1 MMGHE
6 WRVAL
11 HVAGS
16 RALRGALSGSTA
28 AAGCGG
34 DHSPGGSIAVMA
46 IEALPGPDPSDDG
59 DTGLDPGDWV
69 AFRSLA
75 HRMLDDSLD
84 HIVGRR
90 DEPVWQPM
98 PDAVRSGF
106 DGPLPRA
113 PEGLEAA
120 YDDFRRTVVP
130 YSMGNDHPRFWG
142 WYMGPGNPVGNLA
155 DLLASVLN
163 PNLGGAD
170 HAPVLVEQQVVRWCA
185 EAAGYPTTAS
195 GLLVSG
201 ASEANLVGLAV
212 ARTARI
218 GPEVRTDGIRG
229 DRRYAVYASSEVHSC
244 HRKSVELL
252 GLGQQSLRIVPVR
265 PDFTMDVD
273 ALAAAVAADR
283 ADGIQPL
290 AVVATVGTINTGSVD
305 DVEAIADLAEREG
318 LWLHVDGAIGG
329 FLALSS
335 QLDAVRGIERAD
347 SLALDL
353 HKWMQAPIDVGL
365 ALVRDEAAHRAT
377 FSVVPHYLQHS
388 TRGLA
393 AGAVWF
399 NEYGIALSRGFRA
412 LRVWL
417 AFKAYGADAFGRVM
431 DRNLAQARRLAD
443 AVDAHPDLERLAP
456 VGCDVVCLRYAP
468 ATVPAESLDEV
479 NAELVL
485 RIHES
490 GVAIV
495 SDTVLDGALAVRV
508 AISNHRT
515 RDSDLDLFLDTL
527 LELGAAVV
535 DDLGFGADGSAIGP

>member
-1 MMGHE
+1 MPIQPGVVPE
-6 WRVAL
+6 PDD
-11 HVAGS
+11 
-16 RALRGALSGSTA
+16 A
-28 AAGCGG
+28 AE
-34 DHSPGGSIAVMA
+34 H
-46 IEALPGPDPSDDG
+46 
-59 DTGLDPGDWV
+59 GLDPADWG
-69 AFRSLA
+69 AFRAVA

-84 HIVGRR
+84 HLAGRR

-98 PDAVRSGF
+98 PDAVRTAF

-130 YSMGNDHPRFWG
+130 YSMGNDHARFWG
-142 WYMGPGNPVGNLA
+142 WYMGAGNPVGNLA

-163 PNLGGAD
+163 PNMGGAD

-185 EAAGYPTTAS
+185 EAAGYPVSSS
-195 GLLVSG
+195 GLLVGG

-212 ARTARI
+212 ARSALL
-218 GPEVRTDGIRG
+218 GPSVRADGLPG
-229 DRRYAVYASSEVHSC
+229 GRRFAVYASTEVHSC

-252 GLGQQSLRIVPVR
+252 GLGESSLRKVPVR
-265 PDFTMDVD
+265 ADWAIDVD
-273 ALAAAVAADR
+273 ALSAAIAADR
-283 ADGIQPL
+283 AAGVEPL
-290 AVVATVGTINTGSVD
+290 AIVATVGTINTGAVD
-305 DVEAIADLAEREG
+305 DVDAVADVAEREG
-318 LWLHVDGAIGG
+318 VWLHVDGAIGG

-335 QLDAVRGIERAD
+335 DPDAVRGLARAD

-365 ALVRDEAAHRAT
+365 ALVRDEATHRAT
-377 FSVVPHYLQHS
+377 FSVVPHYLSHH

-393 AGAVWF
+393 AGEVWF

-417 AFKAYGADAFGRVM
+417 ALKAYGADAFGAVM
-431 DRNLAQARRLAD
+431 DRNLAQAALLAGW
-443 AVDAHPDLERLAP
+443 VDAHPDLERMAP
-456 VGCDVVCLRYAP
+456 VGCDIVCLRYAP
-468 ATVPAESLDEV
+468 AGVPADRLDEV

-495 SDTVLDGALAVRV
+495 SDTVLDGRLAVRV
-508 AISNHRT
+508 AIGNHRT
-515 RDSDLDLFLDTL
+515 RDSDLALFVQTL
-527 LELGAAVV
+527 LRLGAEVAAEL
-535 DDLGFGADGSAIGP
+535 DA

>member
-1 MMGHE
+1 MGTH
-6 WRVAL
+6 
-11 HVAGS
+11 
-16 RALRGALSGSTA
+16 
-28 AAGCGG
+28 
-34 DHSPGGSIAVMA
+34 
-46 IEALPGPDPSDDG
+46 PGPVPEPDDEVG
-59 DTGLDPGDWV
+59 GGLDPADWGALRAV
-69 AFRSLA
+69 A

-84 HIVGRR
+84 HLAGRR

-98 PDAVRSGF
+98 PDAVRAAF

-142 WYMGPGNPVGNLA
+142 WYMGAGNPVGNLA

-163 PNLGGAD
+163 PNMGGAD

-185 EAAGYPTTAS
+185 EAAGYPVSAS

-212 ARTARI
+212 ARSRLL
-218 GPEVRTDGIRG
+218 GPSVRTDGVPG
-229 DRRYAVYASSEVHSC
+229 GRRFAVYASTEVHSC

-252 GLGQQSLRIVPVR
+252 GLGESSLRKVAVR
-265 PDFTMDVD
+265 SDWTIDVD
-273 ALAAAVAADR
+273 ALSAAIAADR
-283 ADGIQPL
+283 AAGVEPL

-305 DVEAIADLAEREG
+305 DLEAVADVAEREG
-318 LWLHVDGAIGG
+318 VWLHVDGAIGG
-329 FLALSS
+329 FLALSAEA
-335 QLDAVRGIERAD
+335 DAVHGLARAD

-377 FSVVPHYLQHS
+377 FSVVPHYLSHS

-393 AGAVWF
+393 AGEVWF

-417 AFKAYGADAFGRVM
+417 ALKAYGADAFGEVM
-431 DRNLAQARRLAD
+431 DRNLAQAALLAGW
-443 AVDAHPDLERLAP
+443 VDAHPDLERMAP
-456 VGCDVVCLRYAP
+456 VGCDIVCLRYAP
-468 ATVPAESLDEV
+468 ATVPRDRLDEV

-495 SDTVLDGALAVRV
+495 SDTVLDGRLAVRV
-508 AISNHRT
+508 AIGNHRT
-515 RDSDLDLFLDTL
+515 RDSDLSLFLDTL
-527 LELGAAVV
+527 LALGAEVV
-535 DDLGFGADGSAIGP
+535 ADLGPGG

>member
-1 MMGHE
+1 MS
-6 WRVAL
+6 A
-11 HVAGS
+11 
-16 RALRGALSGSTA
+16 T
-28 AAGCGG
+28 GG
-34 DHSPGGSIAVMA
+34 RLATMETMPQ
-46 IEALPGPDPSDDG
+46 LPVPNHPDLPNLPAHPDTPTGDDPS
-59 DTGLDPGDWV
+59 LDPADWH
-69 AFRSLA
+69 AFRTLA

-84 HIVGRR
+84 HIAGRR
-90 DEPVWQPM
+90 EQPVWQPM
-98 PDAVRSGF
+98 PDAVRAAF
-106 DGPLPRA
+106 DGPLPRG
-113 PEGLEAA
+113 PQGLEAA

-185 EAAGYPTTAS
+185 EAAGYPTSAS
-195 GLLVSG
+195 GLLVGG

-212 ARTARI
+212 ARTARL
-218 GPEVRTDGIRG
+218 GPEVRAHGIPAG
-229 DRRYAVYASSEVHSC
+229 RRFGVYASSEVHSC
-244 HRKSVELL
+244 HRKSLELL
-252 GLGQQSLRIVPVR
+252 GLGESSLRVIPVR
-265 PDFTMDVD
+265 GDFTMDVD

-283 ADGIQPL
+283 AAGVEPL
-290 AVVATVGTINTGSVD
+290 AVVATAGTINTGSVD
-305 DVEAIADLAEREG
+305 DLSAIADLTEREG

-329 FLALSS
+329 FLALTSHP
-335 QLDAVRGIERAD
+335 DAVRSLERAD
-347 SLALDL
+347 SVALDL

-365 ALVRDEAAHRAT
+365 VLVRDEAAHRAT
-377 FSVVPHYLQHS
+377 FSVVPKYLQHS

-393 AGAVWF
+393 AGEVWF

-417 AFKAYGADAFGRVM
+417 ALKAYGADAFGRVM
-431 DRNLAQARRLAD
+431 DRNIAQAHALAD
-443 AVDAHPDLERLAP
+443 RVDAHPDLERLAP

-468 ATVPAESLDEV
+468 PGVPDQRLDAV

-495 SDTVLDGALAVRV
+495 SDTVINGALAVRV

-515 RDSDLDLFLDTL
+515 RDSDLALFLDTL
-527 LELGAAVV
+527 LDLGAQVIA
-535 DDLGFGADGSAIGP
+535 DLEPAP

>member
-1 MMGHE
+1 
-6 WRVAL
+6 
-11 HVAGS
+11 
-16 RALRGALSGSTA
+16 
-28 AAGCGG
+28 
-34 DHSPGGSIAVMA
+34 MA
-46 IEALPGPDPSDDG
+46 TLPLPTPDPAADDAS
-59 DTGLDPGDWV
+59 LDPTDWP
-69 AFRSLA
+69 AFRALA

-84 HIVGRR
+84 HIAGRR
-90 DEPVWQPM
+90 EQPVWQPM
-98 PDAVRSGF
+98 PDAVRASF
-106 DGPLPRA
+106 DGPLPRR

-120 YDDFRRTVVP
+120 YEDFRRTVVP

-185 EAAGYPTTAS
+185 EAVGYPTSAS

-201 ASEANLVGLAV
+201 ASEANLIGLAV
-212 ARTARI
+212 ARTARL
-218 GPEVRTDGIRG
+218 GPQVRASGIPDG
-229 DRRYAVYASSEVHSC
+229 RRFGVYASSEVHSC

-252 GLGQQSLRIVPVR
+252 GLGESSLRTVAVR
-265 PDFTMDVD
+265 DDFTMDVD

-283 ADGIQPL
+283 VAGVEPL
-290 AVVATVGTINTGSVD
+290 AVVATIGTINTGSVD
-305 DVEAIADLAEREG
+305 DLMAIADLAEREG

-335 QLDAVRGIERAD
+335 HPDAVRGLERAD
-347 SLALDL
+347 SVALDL

-377 FSVVPHYLQHS
+377 FSVVPSYLTHA

-393 AGAVWF
+393 GSEVWF

-417 AFKAYGADAFGRVM
+417 ALKAYGADAFGRVM
-431 DRNLAQARRLAD
+431 DRNIAQAHALAD
-443 AVDAHPDLERLAP
+443 RVDAHPDLERLAP

-468 ATVPAESLDEV
+468 ADVPPQRLDEV
-479 NAELVL
+479 NRELVL

-495 SDTVLDGALAVRV
+495 SDTVIHGAVSVRV

-515 RDSDLDLFLDTL
+515 RNEDLELFLDTL
-527 LELGAAVV
+527 HHLGAEVAT
-535 DDLGFGADGSAIGP
+535 DLDEAS

>member
-1 MMGHE
+1 
-6 WRVAL
+6 
-11 HVAGS
+11 
-16 RALRGALSGSTA
+16 
-28 AAGCGG
+28 
-34 DHSPGGSIAVMA
+34 MA
-46 IEALPGPDPSDDG
+46 PQPPPHTDPYTGTHDEH
-59 DTGLDPGDWV
+59 TGLDPADWA
-69 AFRSLA
+69 AFRTLA

-84 HIVGRR
+84 HIVTRR
-90 DEPVWQPM
+90 DQPVWQPM
-98 PDAVRSGF
+98 PDAVRGAF
-106 DGPLPRA
+106 DGPLPRVA
-113 PEGLEAA
+113 EGLEAA
-120 YDDFRRTVVP
+120 YDDYRRTVVP

-142 WYMGPGNPVGNLA
+142 WYMGAGNPVGNLA

-163 PNLGGAD
+163 PNMGGAD

-185 EAAGYPTTAS
+185 EAAGYPTSAS
-195 GLLVSG
+195 GLLVTG

-218 GPEVRTDGIRG
+218 GPEVRANGIPG
-229 DRRYAVYASSEVHSC
+229 DKRYAVYASTEVHSC

-252 GLGQQSLRIVPVR
+252 GLGESSLRKVSVR
-265 PDFTMDVD
+265 DDFTMDVD
-273 ALAAAVAADR
+273 ALAAAIDADR
-283 ADGIQPL
+283 AAGIEPL

-305 DVEAIADLAEREG
+305 DLDAIADLAQREG

-335 QLDAVRGIERAD
+335 HPDAVRGLERAD

-365 ALVRDEAAHRAT
+365 ALVRDEATHRAT
-377 FSVVPHYLQHS
+377 FSVVPPYLKHA

-393 AGAVWF
+393 GSEVWF

-417 AFKAYGADAFGRVM
+417 ALKAYGADAFGQVM
-431 DRNLAQARRLAD
+431 DRNIAQAQALAD
-443 AVDAHPDLERLAP
+443 RVDAHPDLERMAP
-456 VGCDVVCLRYAP
+456 VGCDIVCLRYAP
-468 ATVPAESLDEV
+468 AGVPTGRLDEV
-479 NAELVL
+479 NSEIVV

-495 SDTVLDGALAVRV
+495 SDTVLDGTVAVRV

-515 RDSDLDLFLDTL
+515 RDDDLELFVDTL
-527 LELGAAVV
+527 LDLGAEVV
-535 DDLGFGADGSAIGP
+535 ADLSGVS

>member
-1 MMGHE
+1 
-6 WRVAL
+6 
-11 HVAGS
+11 
-16 RALRGALSGSTA
+16 
-28 AAGCGG
+28 
-34 DHSPGGSIAVMA
+34 
-46 IEALPGPDPSDDG
+46 
-59 DTGLDPGDWV
+59 
-69 AFRSLA
+69 
-75 HRMLDDSLD
+75 MLDDSLD
-84 HIVGRR
+84 HIAGRR
-90 DEPVWQPM
+90 DQPVWQPM

-142 WYMGPGNPVGNLA
+142 WYMGAGNPVGNLA

-185 EAAGYPTTAS
+185 EAAGYPASAS

-218 GPEVRTDGIRG
+218 GPEVRTDGLRG
-229 DRRYAVYASSEVHSC
+229 DQALRRLRLDARCTAATASRSSC
-244 HRKSVELL
+244 SGWASRRCASFRSARLHDGRRRA
-252 GLGQQSLRIVPVR
+252 G
-265 PDFTMDVD
+265 
-273 ALAAAVAADR
+273 AAVAADR

-335 QLDAVRGIERAD
+335 HPDAVRGLARAD

-353 HKWMQAPIDVGL
+353 HKWMQAPDRRRARPRPRRGGAPGDLLGRAPLPAALHPRPGGRRGVVQRVRHRPLTRLPSPAGL
-365 ALVRDEAAHRAT
+365 AGAQGLRRRRLRPGHGPQPRA
-377 FSVVPHYLQHS
+377 
-388 TRGLA
+388 G
-393 AGAVWF
+393 
-399 NEYGIALSRGFRA
+399 
-412 LRVWL
+412 
-417 AFKAYGADAFGRVM
+417 
-431 DRNLAQARRLAD
+431 ARRLAD
-443 AVDAHPDLERLAP
+443 AVDAHPELERLAP

-468 ATVPAESLDEV
+468 ASVPSERLDEV

-485 RIHES
+485 RLHES

-495 SDTVLDGALAVRV
+495 SDTVLDGGPWPCGSPSATTAPATPTSSCSSTPCSSWAPAWCATSASGARQRRPGASRRKVR
-508 AISNHRT
+508 
-515 RDSDLDLFLDTL
+515 
-527 LELGAAVV
+527 
-535 DDLGFGADGSAIGP
+535 P

>member
-1 MMGHE
+1 M
-6 WRVAL
+6 ATQQPTQPP
-11 HVAGS
+11 AGDDP
-16 RALRGALSGSTA
+16 GADQS
-28 AAGCGG
+28 
-34 DHSPGGSIAVMA
+34 
-46 IEALPGPDPSDDG
+46 
-59 DTGLDPGDWV
+59 LDPADWD
-69 AFRSLA
+69 AFRAVA

-84 HIVGRR
+84 HIAGRR
-90 DEPVWQPM
+90 DQPVWQPM
-98 PDAVRSGF
+98 PDPVRAAF
-106 DGPLPRA
+106 DGPLPRG

-120 YDDFRRTVVP
+120 YDDYRRTVVP

-185 EAAGYPTTAS
+185 EAAGYPTSAG
-195 GLLVSG
+195 GLLVTG

-218 GPEVRTDGIRG
+218 GPQVRTDGIPSG
-229 DRRYAVYASSEVHSC
+229 RRFAVYASSEVHSC

-252 GLGQQSLRIVPVR
+252 GLGESSLRIVPVLD
-265 PDFTMDVD
+265 DFTLDVG

-283 ADGIQPL
+283 AAGVEPL

-305 DVEAIADLAEREG
+305 DVEAIADLCDAEG
-318 LWLHVDGAIGG
+318 IWLHVDGAIGG

-335 QLDAVRGIERAD
+335 SPDAVRGLERAD

-353 HKWMQAPIDVGL
+353 HKWMQSPIDVGL
-365 ALVRDEAAHRAT
+365 ALVRDEALHRAT
-377 FSVVPHYLQHS
+377 FSVVPRYLKHA

-393 AGAVWF
+393 GSEVWF

-417 AFKAYGADAFGRVM
+417 ALKAYGADAFGRVM
-431 DRNLAQARRLAD
+431 DRNIAQAHALAD
-443 AVDAHPDLERLAP
+443 RVDAHPDLERLAP

-468 ATVPAESLDEV
+468 PGVPPERLDAV
-479 NAELVL
+479 NTELVL

-495 SDTVLDGALAVRV
+495 TDTVVDGALAVRV

-515 RDSDLDLFLDTL
+515 RDSDLELFLDTL
-527 LELGAAVV
+527 LELGAEVV
-535 DDLGFGADGSAIGP
+535 DELAPAP

>member
-1 MMGHE
+1 MTYV
-6 WRVAL
+6 RP
-11 HVAGS
+11 
-16 RALRGALSGSTA
+16 STA
-28 AAGCGG
+28 R
-34 DHSPGGSIAVMA
+34 SPA
-46 IEALPGPDPSDDG
+46 
-59 DTGLDPGDWV
+59 
-69 AFRSLA
+69 R
-75 HRMLDDSLD
+75 
-84 HIVGRR
+84 
-90 DEPVWQPM
+90 
-98 PDAVRSGF
+98 
-106 DGPLPRA
+106 

-142 WYMGPGNPVGNLA
+142 WYMGAGNPVGNLA

-163 PNLGGAD
+163 PNMGGAD

-185 EAAGYPTTAS
+185 EAAGYPTSAS
-195 GLLVSG
+195 GLLVTG

-218 GPEVRTDGIRG
+218 GPDGAHRRPPRRTAVRRVRLHRG
-229 DRRYAVYASSEVHSC
+229 AQLPPQVASSCSASGES
-244 HRKSVELL
+244 
-252 GLGQQSLRIVPVR
+252 SLRTVPVR
-265 PDFTMDVD
+265 ADWTMDVD

-283 ADGIQPL
+283 AAGIEPL

-305 DVEAIADLAEREG
+305 DLEAIADLAEREG

-335 QLDAVRGIERAD
+335 HPDAVRGLERAD

-377 FSVVPHYLQHS
+377 FSVVPQYLQHS

-393 AGAVWF
+393 AGEVWF

-417 AFKAYGADAFGRVM
+417 ALKAYGADAFGRVM
-431 DRNLAQARRLAD
+431 DRNIAQAHALAD
-443 AVDAHPDLERLAP
+443 AVDAHPDLERMAP

-468 ATVPAESLDEV
+468 PGVPAERLDEV
-479 NAELVL
+479 NHELVL

-495 SDTVLDGALAVRV
+495 SDTVLDGSLAVRV

-515 RDSDLDLFLDTL
+515 RDDDLELFLDTRARPGRRRSSPTWTRPPDRWGSERSASGGDTRDEGDGVGTAARTEADRHL
-527 LELGAAVV
+527 PHVGRHRALGHTERPG
-535 DDLGFGADGSAIGP
+535 DLPVGRPV

>member
-1 MMGHE
+1 
-6 WRVAL
+6 
-11 HVAGS
+11 
-16 RALRGALSGSTA
+16 
-28 AAGCGG
+28 
-34 DHSPGGSIAVMA
+34 
-46 IEALPGPDPSDDG
+46 
-59 DTGLDPGDWV
+59 
-69 AFRSLA
+69 
-75 HRMLDDSLD
+75 
-84 HIVGRR
+84 
-90 DEPVWQPM
+90 
-98 PDAVRSGF
+98 
-106 DGPLPRA
+106 
-113 PEGLEAA
+113 
-120 YDDFRRTVVP
+120 
-130 YSMGNDHPRFWG
+130 
-142 WYMGPGNPVGNLA
+142 
-155 DLLASVLN
+155 
-163 PNLGGAD
+163 
-170 HAPVLVEQQVVRWCA
+170 
-185 EAAGYPTTAS
+185 
-195 GLLVSG
+195 
-201 ASEANLVGLAV
+201 
-212 ARTARI
+212 
-218 GPEVRTDGIRG
+218 VRTDGLRG

-252 GLGQQSLRIVPVR
+252 GLGESSLRIVPVR

-335 QLDAVRGIERAD
+335 QPGAVRGLARAD

-393 AGAVWF
+393 AGDVWF

-443 AVDAHPDLERLAP
+443 AIDAHPELERLAP

-468 ATVPAESLDEV
+468 ASVPSERLDEV
-479 NAELVL
+479 NAEVVL
-485 RIHES
+485 RLHES

-495 SDTVLDGALAVRV
+495 SDTVLDGSLAVRV

-515 RDSDLDLFLDTL
+515 RDADLDLFLETL
-527 LELGAAVV
+527 LELGAGVV
-535 DDLGFGADGSAIGP
+535 HDLVIAP

>member
-1 MMGHE
+1 M
-6 WRVAL
+6 AT
-11 HVAGS
+11 
-16 RALRGALSGSTA
+16 STQPPA
-28 AAGCGG
+28 P
-34 DHSPGGSIAVMA
+34 D
-46 IEALPGPDPSDDG
+46 LPHPPAHDDE
-59 DTGLDPGDWV
+59 TSLDPADWQS
-69 AFRSLA
+69 FRTLA

-84 HIVGRR
+84 HIAGRR
-90 DEPVWQPM
+90 EQPVWQPM
-98 PDAVRSGF
+98 PDAVRAAF
-106 DGPLPRA
+106 DGPLPRD

-185 EAAGYPTTAS
+185 EAAGYPTSAS

-218 GPEVRTDGIRG
+218 GPEVRTHGMPDG
-229 DRRYAVYASSEVHSC
+229 RRFAVYASSEVHSC

-252 GLGQQSLRIVPVR
+252 GLGESSLRIIPVR
-265 PDFTMDVD
+265 DDFTMDVE
-273 ALAAAVAADR
+273 ALAAAVSTDR
-283 ADGIQPL
+283 AAGIEPL

-305 DVEAIADLAEREG
+305 DVEAIADVCAAEG

-335 QLDAVRGIERAD
+335 HPDAVRGLERAD
-347 SLALDL
+347 SVALDL

-377 FSVVPHYLQHS
+377 FSVVPSYLKHA

-393 AGAVWF
+393 GSEVWF

-417 AFKAYGADAFGRVM
+417 ALKAYGADAFGRVM
-431 DRNLAQARRLAD
+431 DRNIAQAQALAD
-443 AVDAHPDLERLAP
+443 RVDAHADLERLAP

-468 ATVPAESLDEV
+468 PGVPTERLDEV

-495 SDTVLDGALAVRV
+495 SDTVIHGSLAVRV

-515 RDSDLDLFLDTL
+515 RDSDLELFLDTL
-527 LELGAAVV
+527 LDLGAQVV
-535 DDLGFGADGSAIGP
+535 IDLEDTGPPPESAQQQ

>member
-1 MMGHE
+1 
-6 WRVAL
+6 
-11 HVAGS
+11 
-16 RALRGALSGSTA
+16 
-28 AAGCGG
+28 
-34 DHSPGGSIAVMA
+34 MA
-46 IEALPGPDPSDDG
+46 TQQPAQHQPDDDAS
-59 DTGLDPGDWV
+59 LDPADWA
-69 AFRSLA
+69 AFRTLA

-84 HIVGRR
+84 HIAGRR
-90 DEPVWQPM
+90 EQPVWQPM
-98 PDAVRSGF
+98 PDAVRAAF
-106 DGPLPRA
+106 DGPLPRD

-212 ARTARI
+212 ARTARL
-218 GPEVRTDGIRG
+218 GPEVRANGIPDG
-229 DRRYAVYASSEVHSC
+229 RRFAVYASSEVHSC

-252 GLGQQSLRIVPVR
+252 GLGESSLRIIPVR
-265 PDFTMDVD
+265 DDFTMDVD

-283 ADGIQPL
+283 AAGVEPL

-305 DVEAIADLAEREG
+305 DLPAIADLAEREH

-335 QLDAVRGIERAD
+335 HPDAARGVERAD

-377 FSVVPHYLQHS
+377 FSVVPSYLTHA

-393 AGAVWF
+393 GSEVWF

-417 AFKAYGADAFGRVM
+417 ALKAYGADAFGRVM
-431 DRNLAQARRLAD
+431 DRNIAQAHALAD
-443 AVDAHPDLERLAP
+443 RVDAHPDLERLAP

-468 ATVPAESLDEV
+468 PGVAGDRLDEV

-495 SDTVLDGALAVRV
+495 SDTVIHGSLAVRV

-515 RDSDLDLFLDTL
+515 RDSDLELFLDTVL
-527 LELGAAVV
+527 ALGARVV
-535 DDLGFGADGSAIGP
+535 DDLTPAS